1 MRTSYVSSIPTP
13 TYKVQVNVS
22 NQLFD
27 YSDLKRIAEHL
38 ILENGTLLN
47 TDLFYTLLN
56 KDSEPKNAIDKN
68 DSNKSTA
75 LFVKDSYDN
84 TIFKNFAVLPN
95 EYRFVKNVGYTDN
108 NVEYY
113 VYDDINSHN
122 GSSDNIYLNDDL
134 ESLQSKLSTEL
145 KDLLFDIDTNDF
157 KQYIALIAK
166 LAYIKRTIKTT
177 PKYVNSIYAANSE
190 YLVDDEGYIFIGLSD
205 DLLYNY
211 NNDTNIYELNDATYI
226 LNKLRLS
233 DANTAVIDM
242 DNLLTVSNDLFE
254 TIAAEYEV
262 ELSKPSD
269 QLIKD
274 NISSIVRWY
283 PQDIKK
289 VKIPSTLSTNI
300 NVGDIIYFYT
310 DEATFINTSRIE
322 YMVTITKD
330 LIGADI
336 QTLINAAVT
345 TYPFEYSVMDS
356 DIINNRGVVNNTVN
370 IMANNSNNKIS
381 TGFDNFQ
388 FRSIENLLSKNDYC
402 TLHLISVN
410 YKNQYNK
417 NGFI

>member
-134 ESLQSKLSTEL
+134 ESLHSKLSPEL

-190 YLVDDEGYIFIGLSD
+190 YLLDDEGYIFIGLSD

-233 DANTAVIDM
+233 DTNTAVIDM

-289 VKIPSTLSTNI
+289 VKIPTTLSTNI